1 MKWTSPDPPLRYELV
16 RLVEVVAIVGDHH
29 ARAHNLGAAGDLVA
43 SEHHLHLENSHL
55 VKLKTRLKLVNLRT
69 RLLQPQFVWQCRR
82 SLEVV
87 SGSPSWNMSKV
98 VI

>member
-29 ARAHNLGAAGDLVA
+29 AGAHNLGAAGDLVA
-43 SEHHLHLENSHL
+43 SKHHLHLQNSHL
-55 VKLKTRLKLVNLRT
+55 VKLKTRSELVKLRT
-69 RLLQPQFVWQCRR
+69 RLHQPRFVWLCQT
-82 SLEVV
+82 SLEAV
-87 SGSPSWNMSKV
+87 SDSPSWNMSKV

>member
-43 SEHHLHLENSHL
+43 SKHHLHLENSHL
-55 VKLKTRLKLVNLRT
+55 VKLKTTLKRGIFELDCSNL
-69 RLLQPQFVWQCRR
+69 
-82 SLEVV
+82 SL
-87 SGSPSWNMSKV
+87 SGSAEGHWK
-98 VI
+98 